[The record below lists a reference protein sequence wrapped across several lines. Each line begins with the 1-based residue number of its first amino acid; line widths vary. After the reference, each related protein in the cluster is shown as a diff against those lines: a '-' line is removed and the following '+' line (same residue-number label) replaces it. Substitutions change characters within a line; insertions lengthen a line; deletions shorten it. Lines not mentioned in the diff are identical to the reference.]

1 MRKDIVFGIAAG
13 AGAVMSLVCATLFS
27 KDILAIGDGITF
39 NAAAHIAAA
48 AAFAAADIISAVFV
62 ILGRMPNERS
72 VIYSVARLFI
82 IVYALNVREM
92 FTAYYAVLVVNIALY
107 IVSLLRDFRKFAARN
122 SGSEVTK

>member
-1 MRKDIVFGIAAG
+1 MKKNIIFGIAAG
-13 AGAVMSLVCATLFS
+13 LGAVLSFVCAFLFA
-27 KDILAIGDGITF
+27 KDILALGGGLTF

-72 VIYSVARLFI
+72 VIYSVTRLFI

-92 FTAYYAVLVVNIALY
+92 FAAYYAVLVVNIAMY
-107 IVSLLRDFRKFAARN
+107 IVSLLKDFRKFAARK